1 MSKNFLKIIDDTD
14 VFIMSRAR
22 KGFSFNGRLQVKFV
36 IHTYIVE
43 SAENRQHFSTGKH
56 YIFKS
61 LYIIVSTDYSTR
73 GLEYSFP
80 DMRHPL

>member
-1 MSKNFLKIIDDTD
+1 VLEMAFVL
-14 VFIMSRAR
+14 
-22 KGFSFNGRLQVKFV
+22 NGRLQVKFV

-43 SAENRQHFSTGKH
+43 SAENGQHFSIGKH

-61 LYIIVSTDYSTR
+61 LYIIVATDYSTR